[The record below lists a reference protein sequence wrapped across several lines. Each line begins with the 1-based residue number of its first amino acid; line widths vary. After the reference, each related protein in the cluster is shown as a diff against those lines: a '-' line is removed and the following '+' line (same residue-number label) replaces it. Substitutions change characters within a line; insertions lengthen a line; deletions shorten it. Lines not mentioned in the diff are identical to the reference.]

1 MPALAEAPV
10 ELTTEDVKQHIYRNS
25 ISNYTF
31 LVVRVG
37 LGAVLFRLIYQTLN
51 AEDFGFWAVL
61 WSMLGYGILLDF
73 GFGFT
78 AQKRVAELCVRRD
91 WKRLSQVLST
101 IFYTYVGVALVII
114 ISGYFGA
121 PYVIDLLRISPENTE
136 RYTKILRAF
145 LAGMG
150 LGLPLG
156 IFPEILRGQH
166 RISLVNNVLLACYL
180 GSFVGLLLA
189 ISHGWGLLSFF
200 AISMGCSLLA
210 DLLCGFFAMKKMP
223 QVVINPSL
231 FSREMVRDTTRFSM
245 YAYIGTV
252 TTVILTR
259 TDQLVLSTALA
270 VAAVAIYQGGA
281 KVSEMFSSF
290 ALQMA
295 DTLSPAA
302 AHLHAAGD
310 RHSLR
315 QLLIKGTRFT
325 VLLATPLYIGCAFFL
340 DGILRVLT
348 GSNLAGTEAYWV
360 GQVLLLWT
368 YMMVLT
374 QSVTKRVFMM
384 SGHEKR
390 VTWLGFGEALM
401 NLGLSIALV
410 LIFRSVVS
418 VAIASLIATSVFGWG
433 FLWPWAA
440 KEAGIKSGDLA
451 KAVLF
456 PAWLAC
462 VPLIV
467 LVGAIRFLPRLA
479 YRDSTATFLI
489 EGSIAAVVALV
500 GLWKLA
506 LDDKERAKISGLLPR
521 WIVRR
526 SLA

>member
-1 MPALAEAPV
+1 MPALAEAPA
-10 ELTTEDVKQHIYRNS
+10 ELTTEDVKKHIYRNS
-25 ISNYTF
+25 VSNYLF

-91 WKRLSQVLST
+91 WNRLSQVLST
-101 IFYTYVGVALVII
+101 IFYTYVAVALVII
-114 ISGYFGA
+114 VVGYIISPHIVNA
-121 PYVIDLLRISPENTE
+121 LRISPENAD
-136 RYTKILRAF
+136 RYTKILRVF
-145 LAGMG
+145 LVGMG

-166 RISLVNNVLLACYL
+166 RISLVNNVLLSCYL
-180 GSFVGLLLA
+180 GSFVGILVA
-189 ISHGWGLLSFF
+189 ISHGWGLLSLFV
-200 AISMGCSLLA
+200 ISMGCSLLA
-210 DLLCGFFAMKKMP
+210 DFLCGFFAMKKMP
-223 QVVINPSL
+223 KVIISPSL

-270 VAAVAIYQGGA
+270 VAAVAIYQSGA

-310 RHSLR
+310 KTSLR
-315 QLLIKGTRFT
+315 QLLVKGTRFT

-340 DGILRVLT
+340 DGILRILT

-374 QSVTKRVFMM
+374 QSVTKRIFMM

-390 VTWLGFGEALM
+390 VTWLGLGEGLTNLALSV
-401 NLGLSIALV
+401 GLV
-410 LIFRSVVS
+410 LVFKNVVS
-418 VAIASLIATSVFGWG
+418 VAVASLIATCVFGWG

-440 KEAGIKSGDLA
+440 KEAEIKSGDLA
-451 KAVLF
+451 KTVLF

-462 VPLIV
+462 APLIG
-467 LVGAIRFLPRLA
+467 LTAAIRFLPRLS
-479 YRDSTATFLI
+479 YRDSTTAFLI
-489 EGSIAAVVALV
+489 EGSVAAIVALV

-506 LDDKERAKISGLLPR
+506 LQHDERAKIASILPR
-521 WIVRR
+521 WIGR
-526 SLA
+526 SMA